1 MRTKQLKKNIG
12 EVFRVFPIPVS
23 RTRTTWPKRIPE
35 EFNRWR
41 LERVDEKQQQV
52 VFHHPLGYNLA
63 VGFDHIIGR
72 SSPDIFELR
81 SQVVIRDP
89 RVYLVPLRFHGL
101 GSTEVKKDVRSSE
114 RRERLSRWQ

>member
-1 MRTKQLKKNIG
+1 MNTRYLKKDIA
-12 EVFRVFPIPVS
+12 EVFRIFPQPVS
-23 RTRTTWPKRIPE
+23 RTWTPWPEPIPE

-41 LERVDEKQQQV
+41 LERVEEKQQQL
-52 VFHHPLGYNLA
+52 VFHHAMGYRLE
-63 VGFDHIIGR
+63 VGFDHIIGCT
-72 SSPDIFELR
+72 SPDIFELR

-89 RVYLVPLRFHGL
+89 CVYLVRLRFHGL